1 MGSDHMKPRKKKLKG
16 VFMKIILA
24 LIIVQVI
31 VYTWLHL
38 YLSYKVGMEIAPSAT
53 IGFYG
58 FCGIE
63 AGICGWIKN
72 SKKEGTMYEES
83 GGLEA
88 EIGEP

>member
-1 MGSDHMKPRKKKLKG
+1 MSKKGL
-16 VFMKIILA
+16 FMKIVLA
-24 LIIVQVI
+24 VIIIQVI

-72 SKKEGTMYEES
+72 SKKEGTEHEDYSETDES
-83 GGLEA
+83 
-88 EIGEP
+88 

>member
-1 MGSDHMKPRKKKLKG
+1 MSKKSKRKRKPNKG
-16 VFMKIILA
+16 KYMKIVLA

-63 AGICGWIKN
+63 AGVCGWIKN
-72 SKKEGTMYEES
+72 TKKEGTKNEES
-83 GGLEA
+83 NLE
-88 EIGEP
+88 ETDEP

>member
-1 MGSDHMKPRKKKLKG
+1 MNKRKKKKLKG
-16 VFMKIILA
+16 IFMKILLV

-31 VYTWLHL
+31 AYTWLHL

-63 AGICGWIKN
+63 VGVCGWLKK
-72 SKKEGTMYEES
+72 SKKEGTKYEES
-83 GGLEA
+83 NLE
-88 EIGEP
+88 ETYEP

>member
-1 MGSDHMKPRKKKLKG
+1 
-16 VFMKIILA
+16 MKIVLA
-24 LIIVQVI
+24 VIIIQVI

-63 AGICGWIKN
+63 AGVCGWIKN
-72 SKKEGTMYEES
+72 SKKEGTKHENLEETYE
-83 GGLEA
+83 
-88 EIGEP
+88 P